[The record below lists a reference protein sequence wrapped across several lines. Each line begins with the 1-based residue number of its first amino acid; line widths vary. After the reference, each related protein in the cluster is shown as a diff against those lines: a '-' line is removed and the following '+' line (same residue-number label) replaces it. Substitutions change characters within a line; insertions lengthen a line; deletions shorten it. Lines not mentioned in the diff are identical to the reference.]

1 MAEIKKIVRSAPLSN
16 FRQAA
21 PEAGGAF
28 RFLAGAMEEGYN
40 FLLPA
45 AKAEME
51 ARGAGIGNDLARQQI
66 GDPTAHISMSTQGGD
81 GFNASLARTESGG
94 NYQAQN
100 SEGYTGK
107 YQWGQDRLNDYNRA
121 NGTSITLEQ
130 FKASPDIQE
139 QAQAWHVNDIDG
151 RVGDLVGRVVGGVTM
166 TKNALRAMAHLGGI
180 GGARKFVETGGAYNP
195 ADSNGTSLL
204 DYAKTHGGAQTT
216 VSSSGGAYTPPTML
230 READGTLTA
239 RLYSPLAGPL
249 LQISN
254 AAAGVAYQSDIMLK
268 GMTDMLSMSEQ
279 FALDPEGYRQAS
291 TAYVDDLVKA
301 APDMFKG
308 DIRAGIEKVV
318 EQRFLGMVEERQ
330 NDIRQRAANSS
341 SALADRWSDTLAQ
354 AVATGNPDAIASAE
368 AELQSILRAR
378 ETLPGLSWTPEQSQN
393 RIIKAH
399 EAGAA
404 IAEKARTDRGTKA
417 KADLKLISDAAQSGR
432 TAADETILQNPE
444 VQSLFPDQWREA
456 AASVML
462 RDEMPSFMRMT
473 PAEQQQALAE
483 MKSQPVAADWEMDLY
498 GAAER
503 AAEVNAKAWEADPI
517 KQASAVLPDKPP
529 ALPTVEQ
536 AMQNPQTVV
545 EALGARVAYGLGLK
559 EKGYVDFTAFFTD
572 EEAATYGALFGKET
586 PPEVKA
592 MLAGAVVA
600 GAGPNAVQVFKE
612 LKSDDPVTLHAGML
626 MARGGDTVVPTM
638 AMKGQAML
646 DQGMVQ
652 PPKTATTIASVDAN
666 IAKALSAIPNSEK
679 IIGDTMKFGTA
690 IWAYNSS
697 PNASPKDTEQQR
709 MKDAVQAALGQET
722 NKRTGEVTGGVQTV
736 GAGPVLLPTKVS
748 GVKLDAALEKAFS
761 GGASVPG
768 GFSISMD
775 GFVPSV
781 GFGFGQEASPT
792 AAVPWIA
799 AGASSFPMLEG
810 KPLKPS
816 HAKMATYIPM
826 GGNMYSMWVSAAGGG
841 LTEVRDATGK
851 TFVFD
856 AVKLIEAAK

>member
-16 FRQAA
+16 FHQAA

-66 GDPTAHISMSTQGGD
+66 GDPTAHISMSGKDGPTAGAVSGEKHAGVSAAAQTAFDALQGSWGRPLRVNSAYRDPAKNAAVGGAKGSQHMHGNAFDVDVADLSEADRVALIKQARASGFRGVGVYNNSLHFDVGGD
-81 GFNASLARTESGG
+81 RAWGPSYHRDSL
-94 NYQAQN
+94 
-100 SEGYTGK
+100 
-107 YQWGQDRLNDYNRA
+107 
-121 NGTSITLEQ
+121 
-130 FKASPDIQE
+130 P
-139 QAQAWHVNDIDG
+139 AWAAEA
-151 RVGDLVGRVVGGVTM
+151 VGAPVGG
-166 TKNALRAMAHLGGI
+166 GG
-180 GGARKFVETGGAYNP
+180 T
-195 ADSNGTSLL
+195 
-204 DYAKTHGGAQTT
+204 QTT

-291 TAYVDDLVKA
+291 TAYVDDLVKS

-368 AELQSILRAR
+368 AELASVLRAR

-444 VQSLFPDQWREA
+444 VQALFPDQWREA

-483 MKSQPVAADWEMDLY
+483 MKSQPVTADWEMDLY

-545 EALGARVAYGLGLK
+545 EALGARVTYGLGLK
-559 EKGYVDFTAFFTD
+559 EKGYVDFTSFFTD
-572 EEAATYGALFGKET
+572 EEAVTYGALFGKET

-592 MLAGAVVA
+592 MLAGAIVA

-652 PPKTATTIASVDAN
+652 PPTK
-666 IAKALSAIPNSEK
+666 AKSLNAISPDVAAAISALPNSAK
-679 IIGDTMKFGTA
+679 IGGDTLKFATA
-690 IWAYNSS
+690 IFASQVP
-697 PNASPKDTEQQR
+697 PNGVDEATEQELMAQS
-709 MKDAVQAALGQET
+709 VQLALGQAT
-722 NKRTGEVTGGVQTV
+722 NKRGEVTGGVQTV
-736 GAGPVLLPTKVS
+736 GAGPVLLPTGMV
-748 GVKLDAALEKAFS
+748 GAKLDIALKSAFKADLNF
-761 GGASVPG
+761 GQQIFPWG
-768 GFSISMD
+768 SMD
-775 GFVPSV
+775 VKPDLWV
-781 GFGFGQEASPT
+781 K
-792 AAVPWIA
+792 
-799 AGASSFPMLEG
+799 AGAASGPMLGG
-810 KPLKPS
+810 KPLQQS
-816 HAKMATYIPM
+816 HADMAIYTPM
-826 GGNMYSMWVSAAGGG
+826 GGNMYRLSLKVNGQIVDAA
-841 LTEVRDATGK
+841 TATGAP
-851 TFVFD
+851 FIFD
-856 AVKLIEAAK
+856 AAKLIEVEK